1 MLAYWQPD
9 GAVTQCTVWCQ
20 IRRGVSLCLS
30 CPHVNAETEFV
41 KISTLEGVF
50 QKLFTQMWTINWDLQ
65 GAGVIYF
72 SHTNHIWPKFF
83 NLSKFCHFF
92 TLSFKLTAVVFC
104 SIFSAILLL
113 TWIYSDITWN
123 HLSQATIWLCILI
136 ESAIK
141 KQTDFFLKF
150 RLKGQF
156 SPSKTIKAA
165 VDVA

>member
-1 MLAYWQPD
+1 MLACWQPD
-9 GAVTQCTVWCQ
+9 RAVTQCKVWCQ

-50 QKLFTQMWTINWDLQ
+50 QKLFTQMWTINWDVQ

-104 SIFSAILLL
+104 SIFSESFAINLNLFRYYL
-113 TWIYSDITWN
+113 KPLKSSNYMALHFNWVSNKKTN
-123 HLSQATIWLCILI
+123 WL
-136 ESAIK
+136 
-141 KQTDFFLKF
+141 FLK
-150 RLKGQF
+150 
-156 SPSKTIKAA
+156 I
-165 VDVA
+165 